1 LVLLNFATQIIT
13 DIIAARFID
22 RIGYRKPIVFG
33 FACCAIGF
41 CILAA
46 APVLFLP
53 VYTALTIGVIISAIG
68 GGLLEVMIS
77 PISNALPAEE
87 EKKASN
93 MALLHSFYC
102 WGWMVI
108 VLLSTLFLSIF
119 GNTNWQILTLLW
131 VSLPL
136 VNLFLFTKVP
146 FAPAPHHENLLGIRR
161 LFSAPVFWAAMVLMV
176 CAGAS
181 ELAVAQWSSLF
192 AEKSLGL
199 SKLAGDLAGPM
210 VFAITMGIGRTIY
223 GIFGEKIKL
232 VPILI
237 VSAALCVASYFMIS
251 LAPNPTLSLI
261 GCALTG
267 FSVSLMWP
275 GVLSL
280 TAEKFPMGG
289 TAMFAVLAMSGSL
302 GCAVGPWIAGFVAD
316 LSEHEGTIQTIGNT
330 LLGEGDTGLKLGILA
345 AVIFP
350 LLMLFILPIFK
361 KQKEK

>member
-1 LVLLNFATQIIT
+1 VNLPPILFTIFRTDYGLTYEQLGRLVLLNFAAQIIT

-22 RIGYRKPIVFG
+22 RIGYRRPLVFG
-33 FACCAIGF
+33 FACCAVGF

-46 APVLFLP
+46 APVLMFP
-53 VYTALTIGVIISAIG
+53 VYSTLITGIIIAAVG

-77 PISNALPAEE
+77 PISNSLPADE

-108 VLLSTLFLSIF
+108 VLLSTLFLSVF
-119 GNTNWQILTLLW
+119 GNTNWQVLTILW
-131 VSLPL
+131 ISLPL
-136 VNLFLFTKVP
+136 VNLFLFTRVP
-146 FAPAPHHENLLGIRR
+146 FAPAPHHEKLLGIKK
-161 LFSAPVFWAAMVLMV
+161 LFSTPFFLAAIVLMI

-181 ELAVAQWSSLF
+181 ELAVAQWASLF

-223 GIFGEKIKL
+223 GIFGEKIRL
-232 VPILI
+232 VPTLI
-237 VSAALCVASYFMIS
+237 VSTALCVASYFLIS
-251 LAPNPTLSLI
+251 LAPSPILSLV
-261 GCALTG
+261 GCALVG

-302 GCAVGPWIAGFVAD
+302 GCATGPWIAGFVAD
-316 LSEHEGTIQTIGNT
+316 LSENEGIVRSIGNA
-330 LLGEGDTGLKLGILA
+330 LLGDGYVGLK
-345 AVIFP
+345 
-350 LLMLFILPIFK
+350 
-361 KQKEK
+361 